1 MLKILKK
8 RKITLGALI
17 FLLIILVCAL
27 FAGIL
32 SPYDPNTQE
41 ISARLTFFRSDHL
54 LGTDNFGRD
63 ILSRIIYGSQMSLL
77 GALGIVIFSMSL
89 GCLLGLIAG
98 YIRSMEAVI
107 MRLVDSMMVFPPILL
122 AMLFITILGS
132 GVMNV
137 IIAVGIYYTT
147 RMARVI
153 YGLTLKLKAE
163 VYITAC
169 RSQGAGTIR
178 ILCRHILTNLISPI
192 IVQATF
198 TFSGALLQLASLD
211 YLGLGIPREIPTW
224 GNMLNEGSQFMTNA
238 PWIVIY
244 PGLAIVLTVLAVNML
259 GDVLRDNAD
268 PKFRDLMKEG

>member
-8 RKITLGALI
+8 RKITMCAFV
-17 FLLIILVCAL
+17 FLILVFICAV

-32 SPYDPNTQE
+32 SPYDPNAQE
-41 ISARLTFFRSDHL
+41 ISARLTFFNARHL
-54 LGTDNFGRD
+54 MGTDNFGRD
-63 ILSRIIYGSQMSLL
+63 ILSRVIYGSRMSLL
-77 GALGIVIFSMSL
+77 GSLGIVIFSMSL
-89 GCLLGLIAG
+89 GCFLGLIAG
-98 YIRSMEAVI
+98 YVRGVEPII
-107 MRLVDSMMVFPPILL
+107 MRLIDSMMVFPPILL
-122 AMLFITILGS
+122 AMLFITILGP

-137 IIAVGIYYTT
+137 IIAVGIYYMT

-153 YGLTLKLKAE
+153 YGLTLKLKSE
-163 VYITAC
+163 LYITAC
-169 RSQGAGTIR
+169 RSEGAGNMR
-178 ILCRHILTNLISPI
+178 IIGRHILPNLLSPI

-198 TFSGALLQLASLD
+198 TFSGALLQLSSLD
-211 YLGLGIPREIPTW
+211 YLGLGISREIPTW

>member
-8 RKITLGALI
+8 RKITTGALV
-17 FLLIILVCAL
+17 FLTLILACAV
-27 FAGIL
+27 FAKIL
-32 SPYDPNTQE
+32 SPYDPNAQE
-41 ISARLTFFRSDHL
+41 ISARLTFFSVEHL

-89 GCLLGLIAG
+89 GCFFGLIAG
-98 YIRSMEAVI
+98 YVRSAEAII
-107 MRLVDSMMVFPPILL
+107 MRLIDSMMVFPPILL
-122 AMLFITILGS
+122 AMLFITILGQ

-153 YGLTLKLKAE
+153 YGLTLKIKAE

-169 RSQGAGTIR
+169 RAQGAGDMR
-178 ILCRHILTNLISPI
+178 IIGAHILPNLVSPI

-244 PGLAIVLTVLAVNML
+244 PGLAIVFTVLAVNMI
-259 GDVLRDNAD
+259 GDALRDNAD

>member
-1 MLKILKK
+1 MLKILRK
-8 RKITLGALI
+8 RKITTGALI
-17 FLLIILVCAL
+17 FLILVLICAI
-27 FAGIL
+27 FAKVL
-32 SPYDPNTQE
+32 SPYDPNAQE
-41 ISARLTFFRSDHL
+41 ISVRLTFFRSDHL

-63 ILSRIIYGSQMSLL
+63 ILSRVIYGSQMSLL

-98 YIRSMEAVI
+98 YVRSAETII
-107 MRLVDSMMVFPPILL
+107 MRLIDSMMVFPPILL
-122 AMLFITILGS
+122 AMLFITILGQ

-169 RSQGAGTIR
+169 RAQGAGNMR
-178 ILCRHILTNLISPI
+178 IIGCHILPNLISPI

-244 PGLAIVLTVLAVNML
+244 PGLAIVFTVLAVNMI
-259 GDVLRDNAD
+259 GDALRDNAD

>member
-8 RKITLGALI
+8 RKITMAA
-17 FLLIILVCAL
+17 FLFLILVFVCAV

-32 SPYDPNTQE
+32 SPYDPNKQE
-41 ISARLTFFRSDHL
+41 ITARLTFFNSAHL

-63 ILSRIIYGSQMSLL
+63 ILSRVIYGSRMSLL
-77 GALGIVIFSMSL
+77 GSLGIVVFSMLS
-89 GCLLGLIAG
+89 GCLLGVVAG
-98 YIRSMEAVI
+98 YARKTEAII

-122 AMLFITILGS
+122 AMLFITILGP
-132 GVMNV
+132 GVLNV

-153 YGLTLKLKAE
+153 YGLTLKLKSE
-163 VYITAC
+163 LYIMAC
-169 RSQGAGTIR
+169 RAEGAGNMR
-178 ILCRHILTNLISPI
+178 IISRHILPNLISPI

-198 TFSGALLQLASLD
+198 TFSGALLQLSSLD
-211 YLGLGIPREIPTW
+211 YLGLGISREIPTW

-244 PGLAIVLTVLAVNML
+244 PGMAIVLTVLAVNML